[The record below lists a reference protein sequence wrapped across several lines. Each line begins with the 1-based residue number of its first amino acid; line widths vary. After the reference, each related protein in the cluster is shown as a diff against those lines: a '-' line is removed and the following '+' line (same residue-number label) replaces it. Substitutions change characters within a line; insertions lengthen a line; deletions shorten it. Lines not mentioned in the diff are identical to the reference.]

1 MKHWKRI
8 FAGFLAA
15 AVAAAGNPCGLLAQE
30 NMQQKAERI
39 ISGVIEDEEDA
50 IYQNLW
56 ERRGDVSRLLREEL
70 ADEESGNEKTP
81 KEILGFAEIEE
92 SEQRIL
98 IRKKRPLKS
107 LTEQMPD
114 SVLAY
119 AAGQDDPVEVPVEWD
134 CVGEYEESNFYYYQF
149 IPVWDQDLYRVS
161 KKIELPYISVFIG
174 TDANMKFAT
183 AQENRETIYDFM
195 KKQMGFNTAA
205 ACGVL
210 ANIQAESSFN
220 PTASMIDTNGL
231 LSYGLC
237 QWNGP
242 RFTALQQYCD
252 RNNLDYETVE
262 GQLSYLKYELEHS
275 EASACAKVRNVPN
288 TAEGAYTAGYNWARY
303 FERCAS
309 VYFETRAKL
318 ARDTYWPTYS
328 NGSERTKYKI
338 TYELDGGTNHDGN
351 PGSYYDTT
359 GDIVFKDP
367 VREGYIFKGW
377 FSDSKKK
384 TQIKAISGKT
394 MQNITI
400 YAKWEPIHFTIRFQ
414 GNGAESG
421 AMPEMPKLEYDCLY
435 TLKANKYK
443 KTGYQFDGWNTKKNG
458 KGDSYDN
465 KEDVQNL
472 TAKDGGIITLYAQWK
487 RQGYKLTY
495 VLGGGENHDDNPAS
509 YTFGSKT
516 IKLKKPKRT
525 GYTFSGWYRDRK
537 YTQPVNSIAQGST
550 GKVTFYA
557 KWTVHNY
564 RIVFNGNGATSG
576 KMTEKIACRYGKS
589 YKLKSNKF
597 KKSGYIF
604 AGWNT
609 QKDGSGRKLKNK
621 ASVKNLT
628 AKDDK
633 TVTLYAQWEKISYSI
648 QYVLNGGQ
656 QNADNPTS
664 YFQDSD
670 TLTLRDPVRTGY
682 TFAGWYTDSA
692 FQNPI
697 TSIKKGSKT
706 NYTLYA
712 RWTVNHYT
720 IRFDGNGADSG
731 QMASMTGLEYNT
743 QYTLTPSAFQK
754 TGQMFLGWNTKQ
766 DGSGTFY
773 KDQATVYN
781 LLSQE
786 GAELVLYAQWG

>member
-1 MKHWKRI
+1 MT
-8 FAGFLAA
+8 
-15 AVAAAGNPCGLLAQE
+15 AAGPSGLLAQE

-39 ISGVIEDEEDA
+39 ISGVIEDEEEA
-50 IYQNLW
+50 FYQSLW
-56 ERRGDVSRLLREEL
+56 EYRDGESFGLLQEDLKDDDSGEEKIPCKITGFVQL
-70 ADEESGNEKTP
+70 KEST
-81 KEILGFAEIEE
+81 
-92 SEQRIL
+92 QRIQV
-98 IRKKRPLKS
+98 RKKKSLNS
-107 LTEQMPD
+107 LTEQMP
-114 SVLAY
+114 SFILAY
-119 AAGQDDPVEVPVEWD
+119 VAGKDEPMEVPVEWE
-134 CVGEYEESNFYYYQF
+134 CVGDYENSNFYYYQF
-149 IPVWDQDLYRVS
+149 NPVWDQDLYRVS
-161 KKIELPYISVFIG
+161 PKIELPYIGVFIG

-183 AQENRETIYDFM
+183 VQENRETIYDFM
-195 KKQMGFNTAA
+195 KKEMGFNTAA

-210 ANIQAESSFN
+210 ANIQAESSFR
-220 PTASMIDTNGL
+220 PEASMIDTNGL

-242 RFTALQQYCD
+242 RFTALQEYCA

-262 GQLSYLKYELEHS
+262 GQLAYLKYELEHS
-275 EASACAKVRNVPN
+275 EASACAKVKNVPN

-303 FERCAS
+303 FERCSS

-338 TYELDGGTNHDGN
+338 TYELDGGINHDGN
-351 PGSYYDTT
+351 PASYYDTT
-359 GDIVFKDP
+359 GDIVFKNP

-384 TQIKAISGKT
+384 TPIKAISGKL

-400 YAKWEPIHFTIRFQ
+400 YAKWEPIHFTICFQ

-421 AMPEMPKLEYDCLY
+421 VMPEMSKLEYDCLY

-458 KGDSYDN
+458 KGDSYEN

-472 TAKDGGIITLYAQWK
+472 TAKDGGIVTLYAQWK
-487 RQGYKLTY
+487 RQGYKITY
-495 VLGGGENHDDNPAS
+495 VLGGGENHDDNPDS

-516 IKLKKPKRT
+516 IKLQKPKRT
-525 GYTFSGWYRDRK
+525 GYTFSGWYRDK
-537 YTQPVNSIAQGST
+537 QYKQPVNSIPKGST

-564 RIVFNGNGATSG
+564 RIVFHGNGATSG
-576 KMTEKIACRYGKS
+576 KMTDKIACSYGKS
-589 YKLKSNKF
+589 YKLKNNKF
-597 KKSGYIF
+597 KRTGYVF
-604 AGWNT
+604 DGWNT

-621 ASVKNLT
+621 AKVKNLT
-628 AKDDK
+628 SKDDK
-633 TVTLYAQWEKISYSI
+633 TVTLYAQWKKISYSI
-648 QYVLNGGQ
+648 QYVLNGGE
-656 QNADNPTS
+656 QNADNPTV
-664 YFQDSD
+664 YYEDSASIA
-670 TLTLRDPVRTGY
+670 LKDPVRTGY

-697 TSIKKGSKT
+697 TGIPKGSKT

-712 RWTVNHYT
+712 KWTVNHYT
-720 IRFDGNGADSG
+720 IQFNGNGADLG
-731 QMASMTGLEYNT
+731 QMAPMTDLEYDN
-743 QYTLTPSAFQK
+743 QYMLTPCAFQK
-754 TGQMFLGWNTKQ
+754 PGHQFLGWNTKQ

-773 KDQATVYN
+773 KDQAVIYN
-781 LLSQE
+781 LLSQD
-786 GAELVLYAQWG
+786 GANLVLYAQWD